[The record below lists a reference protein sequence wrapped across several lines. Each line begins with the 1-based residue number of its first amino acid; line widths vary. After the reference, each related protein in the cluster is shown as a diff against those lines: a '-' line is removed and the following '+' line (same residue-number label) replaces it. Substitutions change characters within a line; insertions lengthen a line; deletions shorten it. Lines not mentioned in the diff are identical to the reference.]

1 MRDHQQAGRA
11 AEGAIEGAA
20 EIVRIQGSEAFVQD
34 DQVGALEQCPGD
46 EETASL
52 AVGKLPTGLSHHL
65 LQTPRHPLQKLAQS
79 ELPANLFR
87 VIQICGPSRPA
98 SAHQEIEGEG
108 LREDVIL
115 VELRGGGY
123 AP

>member
-65 LQTPRHPLQKLAQS
+65 LQTPRRARARPPPPPPPPPPPTPDGSAPPRKKNPAGASQKPLSS
-79 ELPANLFR
+79 ETSVDLP
-87 VIQICGPSRPA
+87 
-98 SAHQEIEGEG
+98 
-108 LREDVIL
+108 
-115 VELRGGGY
+115 
-123 AP
+123 